1 MRALV
6 RNCFF
11 CFCLLLL
18 SGCMNTHL
26 IGYYSTAQVQPKTA
40 TRLTLVWGLLQTQD
54 IPAGCESK
62 SICKVTN
69 QTNLGYILVSAVTL
83 GLVVPQKVIWD
94 CCPTVEPEEI
104 LK

>member
-1 MRALV
+1 MTRISFYCVCLV
-6 RNCFF
+6 M
-11 CFCLLLL
+11 L

-26 IGYYSTAQVQPKTA
+26 IGYYSTAQVQPRTA
-40 TRLTLVWGLLQTQD
+40 TRITLVWGLLQTQD
-54 IPAGCESK
+54 IPAGCESR

-69 QTNLGYILVSAVTL
+69 QTNLGYILVSAATL